1 MQIRNLVL
9 ILSALGTVLVA
20 VVAYFSFKREQAQS
34 EADVSMRWAVYS
46 NSIERAFEEAFQ
58 DLQALGPDGARASFW
73 SEESAKPLAR
83 SLLANENAN
92 DSARLLENFF
102 GDPLERNEVLFFS
115 LTGAESLNRLACK
128 KGLLRLR
135 IIRAK

>member
-20 VVAYFSFKREQAQS
+20 VVVAYFSFKREQAQS

-73 SEESAKPLAR
+73 SEENAKPLAL

-92 DSARLLENFF
+92 DSARIPRKFF
-102 GDPLERNEVLFFS
+102 WRSFREE
-115 LTGAESLNRLACK
+115 
-128 KGLLRLR
+128 
-135 IIRAK
+135 